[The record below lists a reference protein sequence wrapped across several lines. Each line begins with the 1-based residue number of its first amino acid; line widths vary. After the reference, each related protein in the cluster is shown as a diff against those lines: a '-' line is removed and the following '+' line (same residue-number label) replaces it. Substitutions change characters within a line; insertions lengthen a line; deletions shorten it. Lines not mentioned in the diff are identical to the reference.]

1 MSRYLR
7 EDLTFS
13 QANIQV
19 LEESDVAGGKNL
31 YLKGICIEGDKR
43 NANERIYPRHEI
55 LKAVKQ
61 SMSRSAAATPY
72 WVKWTIPTI

>member
-7 EDLTFS
+7 EDLTFN

-43 NANERIYPRHEI
+43 NANDRI
-55 LKAVKQ
+55 
-61 SMSRSAAATPY
+61 
-72 WVKWTIPTI
+72 